1 MYSRR
6 ACVLYRWIKEYDLVL
21 YTDLVDDRLQRHVAF
36 QELYIAMSIV
46 SRTTQQDS
54 KSYLLLFSPLVFS
67 LFAECVS
74 NRYMRR
80 VVRLVSECGDIK
92 HRGWRPPSNGSSWV
106 FGGAPFSTGG

>member
-1 MYSRR
+1 MYPRR

-54 KSYLLLFSPLVFS
+54 KSYLLLFGPLVPS
-67 LFAECVS
+67 PFAECVS
-74 NRYMRR
+74 NRYIPSCIPIVD
-80 VVRLVSECGDIK
+80 VVKLGTPDFDDVHK
-92 HRGWRPPSNGSSWV
+92 
-106 FGGAPFSTGG
+106 TL